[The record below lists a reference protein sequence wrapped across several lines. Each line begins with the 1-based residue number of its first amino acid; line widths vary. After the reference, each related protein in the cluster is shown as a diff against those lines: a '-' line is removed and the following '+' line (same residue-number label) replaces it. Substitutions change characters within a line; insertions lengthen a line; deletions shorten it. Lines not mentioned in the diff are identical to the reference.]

1 MLFSEE
7 SSYRVKLVALIVL
20 LPLALAVCGAWQ
32 AWRVVPLRSG
42 LAGYDAV
49 SSHESARAAESRKNG
64 PVDGPGAGMARTTRT
79 RLIQQEYATLGLGV
93 LSAATLAFGLSAA
106 VAGAAGLLS
115 IRHAGRR
122 ALHSREALLHGFR
135 RGLKKLP
142 WLIGAVG
149 LLAALALACGLGYEL
164 INFLVYSSAGSRNS
178 AQLIGWG
185 AVVIFLLLLYGFKL
199 IGNIIRASRA
209 VFDAEPMPLTGKSVG
224 EGEAPQVWHFV
235 RSVAEKAGTVMPDAI
250 VLGLDQGFF
259 VTEHPVEFSTG
270 EPAPQGRVLY
280 LSLPYMIYMSREEAA
295 AVIGHEL
302 GHFTGADT
310 EYSLFFAPIY
320 ARAVDNL
327 NAVAEAASTGQSV
340 LVTAVAAPA
349 QLLGEFYLNAFH
361 LAVRHW
367 SRERELAADRVGAA
381 AGGSEAVALSLLRI
395 SVLAPVVDQALAECW
410 TKGGL
415 PAGGIMARVR
425 QLARENG
432 LGDPSDFLEEGQAH
446 PTDTHPATRQRL
458 ESVGAALTPALLAR
472 ARDAH
477 ESPLLREL
485 GLEAG

>member
-1 MLFSEE
+1 MPFSED
-7 SSYRVKLVALIVL
+7 SSYRAKLVALIVL
-20 LPLALAVCGAWQ
+20 LPLALALCGAWQ
-32 AWRVVPLRSG
+32 AWRAASLRAE

-49 SSHESARAAESRKNG
+49 LSRESALAVGSRKNG
-64 PVDGPGAGMARTTRT
+64 PTAGPRTGMAQITRVSPA
-79 RLIQQEYATLGLGV
+79 QEEYTTLGLGA
-93 LSAATLAFGLSAA
+93 LSAATLTFGLSAA
-106 VAGAAGLLS
+106 VIGAAGLLS
-115 IRHAGRR
+115 IRQAGRR
-122 ALHSREALLHGFR
+122 ALRSREVLLSGFR

-164 INFLVYSSAGSRNS
+164 IHFLAYDRAGSQNS
-178 AQLIGWG
+178 ARLIAWG
-185 AVVIFLLLLYGFKL
+185 VIVIFLLLLYGFKL

-209 VFDAEPMPLTGKSVG
+209 VLDTEPMLLIGKSVS
-224 EGEAPQVWHFV
+224 EGEAPQVWRFV
-235 RSVAEKAGTVMPDAI
+235 RSVAKEAGTVMPDAI
-250 VLGLDQGFF
+250 VLGMDQGFF

-270 EPAPQGRVLY
+270 EAAPQGRVLY
-280 LSLPYMIYMSREEAA
+280 LSLPYMIYMTREEAA

-327 NAVAEAASTGQSV
+327 NAVAEAASIGQSV
-340 LVTAVAAPA
+340 FVSIVAAPA
-349 QLLGEFYLNAFH
+349 RLLSEFYLNAFH

-410 TKGGL
+410 AKGGL
-415 PAGGIMARVR
+415 PEGGIMARVR

-458 ESVGAALTPALLAR
+458 EAVGAALTPALLAR
-472 ARDAH
+472 ARDVR

-485 GLEAG
+485 GLKAG